1 MSSLLYLRAGRTDI
15 QSPNMRAAIGI
26 ATAAPLF
33 AASLFAQGGG
43 GVQFRDYKAAGPT
56 LNPRASCAQLV
67 ALTSYDFSVYSA
79 VIVPPSAAVPEHC
92 RVDLLVQPDINIE
105 VNLPAVWNGRL
116 YMFGN
121 GGFAGESFEAT
132 GRAANRARGLR
143 AGFVTAATDTGHS
156 ARREPGGTFAVSR
169 QKFID
174 FGFRSLHVTA
184 ETAKRL
190 IAAYYSQPLAKAYFD
205 GCSTGGRQALMLA
218 QRFPADFDGIIAGSP
233 GLNYTGGQ
241 IARVY
246 WKQGLAT
253 NPFPADKL
261 KLLANRVYEVC
272 DAKDG
277 LKDGL
282 IDNPLACDFRP
293 ARDLPHCEG
302 SADRPDCFTSNQIA
316 ALDRLY
322 ADVPRQGKRYFP
334 GWPVGSEVTGP
345 NGQSGWLGQHIN
357 TTAGQSAWNGYASG
371 FVRFILGPGTP
382 LASLSDADALEKFD
396 MEKDYE
402 NLAFAQQVLDA
413 TDPDLTAFRQRG
425 GKLLMYFGWADPQ
438 LNPRMGLE
446 YYEAVTAKMGPSTQD
461 FARLFMVPGMFH
473 CGGGIGTSTFDSATP
488 LAQWVEQ
495 GKAPESIAAARVIN
509 GQTVRT
515 RPLCPWPEVARYKG
529 SGSID
534 DAANF
539 TCRRSTPAP

>member
-1 MSSLLYLRAGRTDI
+1 
-15 QSPNMRAAIGI
+15 MRAAIRI
-26 ATAAPLF
+26 ATAALPL
-33 AASLFAQGGG
+33 AASVFAQGGG
-43 GVQFRDYKAAGPT
+43 GVQFRDYKAAAPS
-56 LNPRASCAQLV
+56 LNPRANCAQLV
-67 ALTSYDFSVYSA
+67 ALTGYDFSVYSA
-79 VIVPPSAAVPEHC
+79 AIVPPSPIVPEHC

-105 VNLPAVWNGRL
+105 INLPTLWNGRL

-121 GGFAGESFEAT
+121 GGFAGESFEAA

-156 ARREPGGTFAVSR
+156 ARREPGGTFAVNR

-184 ETAKRL
+184 ETARRV

-218 QRFPADFDGIIAGSP
+218 QRFPADFDGIIAGAP
-233 GLNYTGGQ
+233 ALNYTVYQ
-241 IARVY
+241 MARVY
-246 WKQGLAT
+246 WKQGLAA
-253 NPFPADKL
+253 NPFPPDKL
-261 KLLANRVYEVC
+261 NFLAKRVYEQC

-293 ARDLPHCEG
+293 ARDLPRCEA
-302 SADRPDCFTSNQIA
+302 SAEGADCFTSNQIA
-316 ALDRLY
+316 ALERLY
-322 ADVPRQGKRYFP
+322 ADVPRQGQRYFP

-345 NGQSGWLGQHIN
+345 NGQSGWLGQHVD
-357 TTAGQSAWNGYASG
+357 TAAGQSAWNGYAGG
-371 FVRFILGPGTP
+371 FIRFILGLGTP
-382 LASLSDADALEKFD
+382 LASLSDADAIQKFD
-396 MEKDYE
+396 IDKGSE
-402 NLAFAQQVLDA
+402 NLDFARQVLDA
-413 TDPDLTAFRQRG
+413 VNPDLTPFRQHG

-446 YYEAVTAKMGPSTQD
+446 YYEAVTEKMGRSTPE

-473 CGGGIGTSTFDSATP
+473 CGGGIGTSTFDTATP
-488 LAQWVEQ
+488 LVEWVEH
-495 GKAPESIAAARVIN
+495 GKAPASIAAARVVN

-534 DAANF
+534 DAVNF
-539 TCRRSTPAP
+539 ACRRPTPAQ

>member
-1 MSSLLYLRAGRTDI
+1 
-15 QSPNMRAAIGI
+15 MRIPIGI
-26 ATAAPLF
+26 ATVMLLFVAPLF
-33 AASLFAQGGG
+33 PQGGG
-43 GVQFRDYKAAGPT
+43 GVQFRDYQAPTAASK
-56 LNPRASCAQLV
+56 PRTSCAGLV
-67 ALTSYDFSVYSA
+67 TLTGYEFSVYSA
-79 VIVPPSAAVPEHC
+79 AIVPASDSEPEHC
-92 RVDLLVQPDINIE
+92 RVDLLVQPDLNIE
-105 VNLPAVWNGRL
+105 VNLPSRWNGRL

-121 GGFAGESFEAT
+121 GGFAGESFDSA
-132 GRAANRARGLR
+132 GRAANRARGLK

-156 ARREPGGTFAVSR
+156 AQREPGGTFAVNR

-174 FGFRSLHVTA
+174 FGFRSLHVTS
-184 ETAKRL
+184 ETARRL
-190 IAAYYSQPLAKAYFD
+190 IAAYYSDPLSKAYFD

-218 QRFPADFDGIIAGSP
+218 QRFPADFDGIIAGAP

-246 WKQGLAT
+246 WKQGLAS

-261 KLLANRVYEVC
+261 KLLATRVYEQC

-282 IDNPLACDFRP
+282 IDNPLRCDFHP
-293 ARDLPHCEG
+293 ARDLPRCDG
-302 SADRPDCFTSNQIA
+302 SADRSDCFTANQIA
-316 ALDRLY
+316 ALERLY
-322 ADVPRQGKRYFP
+322 GDVTRQGKRYFP
-334 GWPVGSEVTGP
+334 GWPVGAETPGP
-345 NGQSGWLGQHIN
+345 NGQSAWIGQHID
-357 TTAGQSAWNGYASG
+357 TPTGQSAWNGYASG
-371 FVRFILGPGTP
+371 FIRFILGPGTP
-382 LASLSDADALEKFD
+382 LAGLNDADAMQKFD
-396 MEKDYE
+396 INKDYD
-402 NLAFAQQVLDA
+402 NLAFARQVLDA

-446 YYEAVTAKMGPSTQD
+446 YYEDVTAKMGPSTPE

-473 CGGGIGTSTFDSATP
+473 CGGGIGTSTFDSVTP
-488 LAQWVEQ
+488 LVHWVEA
-495 GKAPESIAAARVIN
+495 GEAPASIPAARMVN
-509 GQTVRT
+509 GQAVRT

-539 TCRRSTPAP
+539 TCRRQE